1 MGHATGG
8 CDRTETTTDGGH
20 RRHRMTLPPGPARGA
35 ADAHFSAAVI
45 ADDLRAVRE
54 RAPLVHNVTNFVV
67 MQQTANAL
75 LAIGAS
81 PIMAHA
87 EAELDELLAYAGAL
101 VLNIGTLD
109 APWINAMEAALA
121 AARGRALPVVLDP
134 VGAGA
139 SRLRTDTAMR
149 LLGSGGVTIVRG
161 NASEILA
168 LAGAAGATKGV
179 DSTLSSDAAREAAHG
194 LAARYGGAVVVS
206 GAVDYCIDR
215 TREVRVNNGVAL
227 MTRITGMGCTA
238 TALCG
243 AFAAVQPDALRAA
256 VDAMAVMGVAGELAF
271 AAARGPGT
279 MAASFLDALHH
290 LGLAELERGLRLE
303 TPA

>member
-1 MGHATGG
+1 MK
-8 CDRTETTTDGGH
+8 
-20 RRHRMTLPPGPARGA
+20 LPPEPTRVAD
-35 ADAHFSAAVI
+35 DAHFGAATI
-45 ADDLRAVRE
+45 AEDLRAVRE

-109 APWINAMEAALA
+109 APWIRAMEAALA

-149 LLGSGGVTIVRG
+149 LLGSGGVTILRG

-194 LAARYGGAVVVS
+194 LAARFRCAVVVS
-206 GAVDYCIDR
+206 GAVDYCIDC
-215 TREVRVNNGVAL
+215 TREVRVNNGVA
-227 MTRITGMGCTA
+227 MMARITGMGCTA
-238 TALCG
+238 SALCG
-243 AFAAVQPDALRAA
+243 AFAAVQADALCAA
-256 VDAMAVMGVAGELAF
+256 VDAMAVMGVAGERAF

-279 MAASFLDALHH
+279 MAVCFLDALHH
-290 LGLAELERGLRLE
+290 IGVAELERALRLD

>member
-1 MGHATGG
+1 MHF
-8 CDRTETTTDGGH
+8 
-20 RRHRMTLPPGPARGA
+20 GA
-35 ADAHFSAAVI
+35 ATI
-45 ADDLRAVRE
+45 AEDLRAVRE

-109 APWINAMEAALA
+109 PPWIRAMEAALA
-121 AARGRALPVVLDP
+121 AARARALPVVLDP

-149 LLGSGGVTIVRG
+149 LLGGGGVTILRG
-161 NASEILA
+161 NASEIVA

-179 DSTLSSDAAREAAHG
+179 DSTLSSEAARDAAHG
-194 LAARYGGAVVVS
+194 LAARYDCAVVVS

-215 TREVRVNNGVAL
+215 TREVRVHNGVA
-227 MTRITGMGCTA
+227 MMARITGMGCTA
-238 TALCG
+238 SALCG
-243 AFAAVQPDALRAA
+243 AFAAVQADALRAA

-279 MAASFLDALHH
+279 MAASFLDTLHH
-290 LGLAELERGLRLE
+290 LGLADLERGLRLA

>member
-1 MGHATGG
+1 MN
-8 CDRTETTTDGGH
+8 
-20 RRHRMTLPPGPARGA
+20 LPFDTARVPADPHFGA
-35 ADAHFSAAVI
+35 EAIAA
-45 ADDLRAVRE
+45 DLRAVRE

-75 LAIGAS
+75 LALGAS

-87 EAELDELLAYAGAL
+87 EAELDELIAYAGAL

-109 APWINAMEAALA
+109 EQWIRAMDRALA

-149 LLGSGGVTIVRG
+149 LLGSGGVTILRA

-179 DSTLSSDAAREAAHG
+179 DSTHSSDAAREAALG
-194 LAARYGGAVVVS
+194 LSARYGCTVVVS
-206 GAVDYCIDR
+206 GVIDYCLDR
-215 TREVRVNNGVAL
+215 TREVRVHNGVA
-227 MTRITGMGCTA
+227 MMARITGMGCTA
-238 TALCG
+238 SALCG
-243 AFAAVQPDALRAA
+243 AFCAVQPDALRAA
-256 VDAMAVMGVAGELAF
+256 VDAMAVMGVAGELAL

-279 MAASFLDALHH
+279 MAASFFDALHQ
-290 LGLAELERGLRLE
+290 LDLAELDRRLRIDAS
-303 TPA
+303 P

>member
-1 MGHATGG
+1 MP
-8 CDRTETTTDGGH
+8 
-20 RRHRMTLPPGPARGA
+20 LIPGPARGA
-35 ADAHFSAAVI
+35 ANAHFSAAVI

-109 APWINAMEAALA
+109 APWISAMEAALA

-139 SRLRTDTAMR
+139 SRLRTDTALR

-161 NASEILA
+161 NASEIRA

-206 GAVDYCIDR
+206 GVVDYCIDR
-215 TREVRVNNGVAL
+215 TREVRVNNGVAM

-238 TALCG
+238 SALCG

>member
-1 MGHATGG
+1 
-8 CDRTETTTDGGH
+8 
-20 RRHRMTLPPGPARGA
+20 MTLPPGPARGA
-35 ADAHFSAAVI
+35 ANAHFSAAVI
-45 ADDLRAVRE
+45 ADDLRDVRE

-109 APWINAMEAALA
+109 APWIRAMEAALA

-149 LLGSGGVTIVRG
+149 LLGSGGVTILRG

-206 GAVDYCIDR
+206 GVVDYCIDR
-215 TREVRVNNGVAL
+215 TREVRVNNGVAM

-279 MAASFLDALHH
+279 MAAGFLDALHH
-290 LGLAELERGLRLE
+290 LGRAELERGLRLE

>member
-1 MGHATGG
+1 MN
-8 CDRTETTTDGGH
+8 
-20 RRHRMTLPPGPARGA
+20 LPQEPARNAPFGA
-35 ADAHFSAAVI
+35 AAV
-45 ADDLRAVRE
+45 AEDLRAVRE

-87 EAELDELLAYAGAL
+87 EAELDELLALAGAL

-109 APWINAMEAALA
+109 PPWIGAMERALA
-121 AARGRALPVVLDP
+121 TARARALPVVLDP

-139 SRLRTDTAMR
+139 SRLRTETALR
-149 LLGSGGVTIVRG
+149 LLGRGGVTILRA

-168 LAGAAGATKGV
+168 LSGAAGATRGV
-179 DSTLSSDAAREAAHG
+179 DSTHSSEAARAAARG
-194 LAARYGGAVVVS
+194 LAVDCGCAVVVS
-206 GAVDYCIDR
+206 GVIDYCLDR
-215 TREVRVNNGVAL
+215 AREVRVHNGTA
-227 MTRITGMGCTA
+227 MMARITGMGCTA
-238 TALCG
+238 SALCG

-256 VDAMAVMGVAGELAF
+256 VDAMAVMGIAGEVAL

-279 MAASFLDALHH
+279 MAAAFFDALHQ
-290 LGLAELERGLRLE
+290 LDRAELDRRLRLDA
-303 TPA
+303 PGA

>member
-1 MGHATGG
+1 MDHATGG
-8 CDRTETTTDGGH
+8 CDRTETTTGDGH

-35 ADAHFSAAVI
+35 ADAHFSAAAI
-45 ADDLRAVRE
+45 ADDLRTVRE

-75 LAIGAS
+75 LAVGAS

-109 APWINAMEAALA
+109 APWIRAMEVALA

-149 LLGSGGVTIVRG
+149 LLGSGGVTILRG

-179 DSTLSSDAAREAAHG
+179 DSTLASDAAREAAHG
-194 LAARYGGAVVVS
+194 LAARYGAAVVVS
-206 GAVDYCIDR
+206 GVVDYCIDR
-215 TREVRVNNGVAL
+215 TREVRVNNGVA
-227 MTRITGMGCTA
+227 MMARITGMGCTA
-238 TALCG
+238 SALCG
-243 AFAAVQPDALRAA
+243 AFAAVQADALHAA

-279 MAASFLDALHH
+279 MAASFLDVLHH
-290 LGLAELERGLRLE
+290 LGVAELDRGLRLE
-303 TPA
+303 TLA

>member
-1 MGHATGG
+1 MN
-8 CDRTETTTDGGH
+8 
-20 RRHRMTLPPGPARGA
+20 LPSMPARAVDAAPFGA
-35 ADAHFSAAVI
+35 AAIAA
-45 ADDLRAVRE
+45 DLLAVRE
-54 RAPLVHNVTNFVV
+54 RAPLVHNVTNLVV

-75 LAIGAS
+75 LAVGAS

-87 EAELDELLAYAGAL
+87 ETELDELLALAGAL

-109 APWINAMEAALA
+109 AQWIGAMERALA

-139 SRLRTDTAMR
+139 SRLRTETALR
-149 LLGSGGVTIVRG
+149 LLGRGGVTILRA

-179 DSTLSSDAAREAAHG
+179 DSTHSSAAAREAAHG
-194 LAARYGGAVVVS
+194 LAVRYGCAVVVS
-206 GAVDYCIDR
+206 GAVDFCIDR
-215 TREVRVNNGVAL
+215 AREVRVNNGTA
-227 MTRITGMGCTA
+227 MMARITGMGCTA
-238 TALCG
+238 SALCG
-243 AFAAVQPDALRAA
+243 AFGAVQADALRAA

-279 MAASFLDALHH
+279 MAAGFFDALHQ
-290 LGLAELERGLRLE
+290 LDLAELDRRLRIE
-303 TPA
+303 VSA